1 MSALSDRIIPAQKES
16 LQDIVYRRLR
26 ELILEGGIVAGQSV
40 TVASLAEA
48 FDVSP
53 MPVREALT
61 RLTSI
66 GALTVV
72 SGRTIGVPKL
82 TRERLDD
89 LRNVRLEVEVIAAKW
104 ATLRCDA
111 ALINQLTGIMSQ
123 LDSAMENAN
132 GEVYVRANYDFHFAI
147 YRHSNSPTLLTI
159 IENLWLQ
166 VSPYFHLLRGAG
178 NFRFAKQQHNLMY
191 EYMKKKDSDKVC
203 EALIADIDEAYKII
217 YKLI

>member
-1 MSALSDRIIPAQKES
+1 MSALSGRIIPVQKES

-104 ATLRCDA
+104 ATARCDDI
-111 ALINQLTGIMSQ
+111 LIDQLTAIMSR
-123 LDSAMENAN
+123 LESAMENAN
-132 GEVYVRANYDFHFAI
+132 VEVYVRANYDFHFTI
-147 YRHSNSPTLLTI
+147 YRYSNSPTLLTI

-166 VSPYFHLLRGAG
+166 VSPYFHSLRDAG
-178 NFRFAKQQHNLMY
+178 NFRFASQQHSLMY
-191 EYMKKKDSDKVC
+191 EHMKKKNAEKVC
-203 EALIADIDEAYKII
+203 EALVADIDEAYKII
-217 YKLI
+217 YNLI

>member
-1 MSALSDRIIPAQKES
+1 
-16 LQDIVYRRLR
+16 
-26 ELILEGGIVAGQSV
+26 
-40 TVASLAEA
+40 
-48 FDVSP
+48 
-53 MPVREALT
+53 
-61 RLTSI
+61 SI

-82 TRERLDD
+82 TRDRLDD
-89 LRNVRLEVEVIAAKW
+89 LRNVRLEVEIIAARW
-104 ATLRCDA
+104 ATLRCDDH
-111 ALINQLTGIMSQ
+111 LINQLTEIMSQ
-123 LDSAMENAN
+123 LDAAMEDAN

-191 EYMKKKDSDKVC
+191 YAIKQKDTQKVC
-203 EALIADIDEAYKII
+203 EALAADIDEAYKII
-217 YKLI
+217 YNLI